1 MVIGNL
7 LFLVDLK
14 SKKAWQLTFN
24 SSTWEATDETVAIFL
39 GQRVFPWS
47 RVFDWD
53 SSFLV
58 VWILLLEIGTPPLKP
73 YTSRVDTVIPMAA
86 TETQIKSIHVMTSL
100 IIQVIVKIYTQKGKK
115 VFQQNGD
122 KIRMGK
128 KFLVLSAVFISLYTV
143 LNKNHNI
150 FT

>member
-1 MVIGNL
+1 
-7 LFLVDLK
+7 
-14 SKKAWQLTFN
+14 
-24 SSTWEATDETVAIFL
+24 
-39 GQRVFPWS
+39 
-47 RVFDWD
+47 
-53 SSFLV
+53 
-58 VWILLLEIGTPPLKP
+58 
-73 YTSRVDTVIPMAA
+73 MAA